1 MTRKWINGFAVIGA
15 LVALGA
21 GLGAAQRGW
30 TMAGKSSGRSTARSG
45 AIVVGPQASIVGA
58 SNGLYCTPQSENG
71 VGIHDIGGLPAGLH
85 VTVTVES
92 YSEGFD
98 PVAAVIGAMLGQ
110 KAGNTV
116 KTATFYDND
125 SGGDKDAKVDFV
137 TSQTGNYLLIVGDYT
152 DGSTGCYRYEVA
164 IR

>member
-1 MTRKWINGFAVIGA
+1 MTRKWINGLVVIGGV
-15 LVALGA
+15 LMLGA
-21 GLGAAQRGW
+21 ALQGAQRGW
-30 TMAGKSSGRSTARSG
+30 VMPGKSSGRSTVRSG
-45 AIVVGPQASIVGA
+45 AIVAGPQASITGA
-58 SNGLYCTPQSENG
+58 ANGLYCTPDIENG

-85 VTVTVES
+85 VTVIVES
-92 YSEGFD
+92 YSDGFD
-98 PVAAVIGAMLGQ
+98 PVAAVVGAMVGQ

-125 SGGDKDAKVDFV
+125 SGGDKDAKIDFV

-152 DGSTGCYRYEVA
+152 DVSTGCYRYEVA